1 MTNLQQGLLMAVQ
14 GMEDCQQVRS
24 EAQHGFAEDQQRHA
38 DGVQRYADGEQHQEG
53 SRVAARRGPTFR
65 RRELGKELR
74 RLREKHGIS
83 VKDAAAHIESS
94 ETKLNRVETGQNQL
108 PRVRDLT
115 DLLDLYNVTDRA
127 NREVLLTL
135 HRDSLSKDWYR
146 PYQNVMPSGTTMYVG
161 LESDART
168 MRAWH
173 SRVVFG
179 LLQTESYARALFMTA
194 KHVEERTS
202 EFVDESVALRME
214 RKAILTCEDPVELR
228 VILDEAALRRMVG
241 NPAVMREQYAEI
253 ERVAAL
259 DHVTVQIIPLSRS
272 TFRAAAN
279 FVLLEFDY
287 NLDPVVMEEGPAVMT
302 VSDRKREV
310 GKYGRRFDA
319 MRDGALAPAQT
330 AEFLHRLAR
339 EIDDH

>member
-1 MTNLQQGLLMAVQ
+1 M
-14 GMEDCQQVRS
+14 
-24 EAQHGFAEDQQRHA
+24 
-38 DGVQRYADGEQHQEG
+38 
-53 SRVAARRGPTFR
+53 AARRGPTFR

-83 VKDAAAHIESS
+83 ARDAAAHIEGS

-115 DLLDLYNVTDRA
+115 DLLDLYGVTDRVD
-127 NREVLLTL
+127 RELLLTL

-173 SRVVFG
+173 SQVIFG

-202 EFVDESVALRME
+202 EFVEESVALRME
-214 RKAILTCEDPVELR
+214 RKAILTGDDPVELR

-241 NPAVMREQYAEI
+241 GPDVMREQYAEI
-253 ERVAAL
+253 ERAAAL
-259 DHVTVQIIPLSRS
+259 DHVTVQIVPLSRS
-272 TFRAAAN
+272 TFRATAN

-287 NLDPVVMEEGPAVMT
+287 NLDPVVMEEGAAVMT
-302 VSDRKREV
+302 VSDRTREV
-310 GKYGRRFDA
+310 WKYGRRFDA

>member
-1 MTNLQQGLLMAVQ
+1 M
-14 GMEDCQQVRS
+14 
-24 EAQHGFAEDQQRHA
+24 
-38 DGVQRYADGEQHQEG
+38 
-53 SRVAARRGPTFR
+53 AARRGPTFR

-83 VKDAAAHIESS
+83 VKDAAAHIEGS

-115 DLLDLYNVTDRA
+115 DLLDLYGVTDQVD
-127 NREVLLTL
+127 RELLLTL

-161 LESDART
+161 LEADART
-168 MRAWH
+168 MRAWN
-173 SRVVFG
+173 SQVIFG
-179 LLQTESYARALFMTA
+179 LLQTEAYARALFMTA

-202 EFVDESVALRME
+202 EFVDKSVALRME
-214 RKAILTCEDPVELR
+214 RKAILTGEDPVELR
-228 VILDEAALRRMVG
+228 VILDEAALRRMIG
-241 NPAVMREQYAEI
+241 DPEIMREQYAEI
-253 ERVAAL
+253 ERVAEL
-259 DHVTVQIIPLSRS
+259 DHVTVQILPLALN
-272 TFRAAAN
+272 TFRASAN
-279 FVLLEFDY
+279 FVLLDFDH
-287 NLDPVVMEEGPAVMT
+287 NLDPVVMEEGSAVMT

-310 GKYGRRFDA
+310 WKYDRRFDA

-330 AEFLHRLAR
+330 PEFLHRLTR